1 MAFFLIYWAAVGLL
15 LLVGFI
21 QLIVDAVYNK
31 PLKPA
36 LTILIIGVILIVV
49 GAGAC
54 AVILSNINIH

>member
-1 MAFFLIYWAAVGLL
+1 MAFFLVYWVAVGLL

-21 QLIVDAVYNK
+21 RLIVDAVNNK

-36 LTILIIGVILIVV
+36 LTLLIIGVILIVV

-54 AVILSNINIH
+54 AVMLSNISIH

>member
-1 MAFFLIYWAAVGLL
+1 MAFFLVYWVAVGLL

-21 QLIVDAVYNK
+21 RLIVDAVNNK

-36 LTILIIGVILIVV
+36 LTLLIIGVILIVV

-54 AVILSNINIH
+54 AVILSNISIH

>member
-1 MAFFLIYWAAVGLL
+1 MELFLVYWVIVGIL

-21 QLIVDAVYNK
+21 RLIVDAVNNK

-36 LTILIIGVILIVV
+36 LILLIIGVILIVV

-54 AVILSNINIH
+54 AVILSGFNVR

>member
-1 MAFFLIYWAAVGLL
+1 MALFLVYWVAVGLL

-21 QLIVDAVYNK
+21 RLIVDAVNNK

-36 LTILIIGVILIVV
+36 LTLLIIGVILIVV

-54 AVILSNINIH
+54 AVILSNISIH

>member
-1 MAFFLIYWAAVGLL
+1 MELFLVYWVIVGIL

-21 QLIVDAVYNK
+21 RLIVDAVNNK

-36 LTILIIGVILIVV
+36 LILLIIGVILIVV

-54 AVILSNINIH
+54 AVILSGLNVR

>member
-1 MAFFLIYWAAVGLL
+1 MAFFLVYWVAVGLL

-21 QLIVDAVYNK
+21 RLIVDAVNNK

-36 LTILIIGVILIVV
+36 LTLLIIGVILIVV

-54 AVILSNINIH
+54 AVILSNIRIQ